1 MTNDK
6 HILGKQIDVNNAS
19 DTVWFTTSV
28 SQSLFDVS
36 LFDVSLTKHWLIS
49 NTTATPSGTPS
60 ISVYVKSALN
70 LSALH
75 IMTVILGIKQAGD

>member
-28 SQSLFDVS
+28 SQS

-75 IMTVILGIKQAGD
+75 IMTVIPGIKQAGD